1 MTEITPRLLSLFRA
15 AGARTNV
22 PWEVLAGL
30 AWEQSRDGTRAPGET
45 VTRDGWR
52 SGGPA
57 PVTPVS
63 EGAAMTASMLAR
75 PDLGAPMD
83 AVPQVLPKLVPPI
96 TQPGYGM
103 WLLTSPSALGD
114 APQNVA
120 DTVHDMAAL
129 LAREAERGK
138 GGLPAATL
146 ESADFATS
154 VVAQTGWAKIIGGL
168 PVLLQDGSAGGAGAS
183 AGGAGASP
191 GGATA
196 AIAHGIGYVASS
208 GCTAGSGGDSPTIL
222 GTAQASETQ
231 TLAWYGSQGWY
242 APTVNS
248 ETVAQVVHD
257 YYTAGAAEGVRADW
271 AFVQAV
277 LETGG
282 FRNQDTAI
290 NNFAGIG
297 HPDWARSGMP
307 FPSVAA
313 GVTGHIQLL
322 KRVAVG
328 NGAALILPVALGL
341 PTWGGSTALTWAGLA
356 SNWASSPDYALS
368 LDTLHQ
374 EVVGGAPPGPCGL
387 APPGAGPGPSPT
399 GPSGTTELASSG
411 PPAPA
416 APARPPR
423 SAGPAPVPA
432 TTGPLPTSPSTHP
445 PDPPPVT
452 APPPSTVPTPG
463 NGAPTLPPGISATMA
478 RTLTFALA
486 QLGKPGATG
495 GAGPDAW
502 DIAGL
507 AQAAYRSAK
516 VSIPSDA
523 AGQAQVGMAV
533 AGIEQAAPGDLV
545 FANINGSAPTLV
557 GISLDEG
564 LIITVPAGGDVGTVA
579 RSKWSDKHL
588 SLRRVVNAAGDPL
601 PIRPAKP
608 PPVTVTVPMP

>member
-1 MTEITPRLLSLFRA
+1 MVRARPKSLGRAVTGLVGVSMVAFASPALRA
-15 AGARTNV
+15 A
-22 PWEVLAGL
+22 
-30 AWEQSRDGTRAPGET
+30 
-45 VTRDGWR
+45 
-52 SGGPA
+52 PA
-57 PVTPVS
+57 
-63 EGAAMTASMLAR
+63 
-75 PDLGAPMD
+75 
-83 AVPQVLPKLVPPI
+83 
-96 TQPGYGM
+96 
-103 WLLTSPSALGD
+103 TSPTPSSA
-114 APQNVA
+114 APS
-120 DTVHDMAAL
+120 L
-129 LAREAERGK
+129 S
-138 GGLPAATL
+138 ATT
-146 ESADFATS
+146 E
-154 VVAQTGWAKIIGGL
+154 IIGGL
-168 PVLLQDGSAGGAGAS
+168 PVLLQDGSSGGAGAS
-183 AGGAGASP
+183 SGGVGASP
-191 GGATA
+191 GAATA
-196 AIAHGIGYVASS
+196 AIAHAIGYVASS

-242 APTVNS
+242 APTVNA

-282 FRNQDTAI
+282 FRNRDTAM

-297 HPDWARSGMP
+297 HPDWAPSGMP

-328 NGAALILPVALGL
+328 NSAALILPVALDL
-341 PTWGGSTALTWAGLA
+341 PTWGGRTALTWAGLA

-387 APPGAGPGPSPT
+387 APPGAGPGPSPS
-399 GPSGTTELASSG
+399 GSSGTAELASSG
-411 PPAPA
+411 PPAPVG
-416 APARPPR
+416 PARPPP
-423 SAGPAPVPA
+423 SAPPAPVPA
-432 TTGPLPTSPSTHP
+432 TTGPLPTSPSTRP
-445 PDPPPVT
+445 PNPPPMT
-452 APPPSTVPTPG
+452 ASPPSTVPTPG
-463 NGAPTLPPGISATMA
+463 NGPPTLPPGISATMA

-495 GAGPDAW
+495 GTGPDAW

-545 FANINGSAPTLV
+545 FANTNGSAPTLV

-564 LIITVPAGGDVGTVA
+564 LIITVPAGGDVDTVA

-588 SLRRVVNAAGDPL
+588 SVRRVVNAAGDPL
-601 PIRPAKP
+601 PIRPAKL
-608 PPVTVTVPMP
+608 PPVTVTVPTP